1 MEERQDS
8 LDGWVAIRENLFEP
22 SASLQ
27 SATPE
32 GERHA
37 CDRDTCAA
45 RAALLS
51 SDALHDIHKQLVLMC
66 PALENSFPLTDSQ
79 TKGSWNFLRFFSKKN
94 GVCERL
100 DSSVEGKVCR
110 ELEYYFKQALD
121 ATGKRLLFSLLFGE
135 EDYLTDYEEDIQ
147 ELRLRGLERTLER
160 AYDELNEI
168 LSLRSLSETMLNLS
182 TVYALE
188 DQVVLGPFLE
198 LREVAA
204 ERSRALRLRADD
216 GRLGPRVRAEATKEL
231 EEWDARAQSAN

>member
-22 SASLQ
+22 VDVPNHGSSRFIVAFNHVECQFAISY
-27 SATPE
+27 SE

-45 RAALLS
+45 RAALLF

-66 PALENSFPLTDSQ
+66 PALENSFPLSDSQ
-79 TKGSWNFLRFFSKKN
+79 TNGSWNFLRFFSKKN
-94 GVCERL
+94 GIHERL
-100 DSSVEGKVCR
+100 DSSVEAKVCR
-110 ELEYYFKQALD
+110 ELEHYFKQALD
-121 ATGKRLLFSLLFGE
+121 ATGKRLLFCLLFGE

-147 ELRLRGLERTLER
+147 ELKLRGLERTLER
-160 AYDELNEI
+160 TYDELNEI

-188 DQVVLGPFLE
+188 DQVVVNISIALAE
-198 LREVAA
+198 LYNFQASVV
-204 ERSRALRLRADD
+204 L
-216 GRLGPRVRAEATKEL
+216 
-231 EEWDARAQSAN
+231 